1 MWAETLPIA
10 WMELLAEL
18 KLDDE
23 IVLSLQHIYDL
34 VITHQTNPNSSLNL
48 WLQVKFITTKATG

>member
-1 MWAETLPIA
+1 MITTGTDMGRTLHIA
-10 WMELLAEL
+10 WLELLAEL

-23 IVLSLQHIYDL
+23 NVLSLQHINDL

-48 WLQVKFITTKATG
+48 